1 MSERDG
7 GGLSRLDADR
17 AHSMEDEGGASAAR
31 VERQGPV
38 EEAGRIAG
46 AAMACL
52 VGVLA
57 GVGLVSLMR
66 SR

>member
-7 GGLSRLDADR
+7 GGLSKLDADR
-17 AHSMEDEGGASAAR
+17 AHSMEDEGGASAAL
-31 VERQGPV
+31 VERQESA

-52 VGVLA
+52 VGLLA
-57 GVGLVSLMR
+57 GAGLMSLLR